1 MVSATGGSTRGEG
14 KAMAQG
20 RDSGPGLQLS
30 EFQVDTRPLA
40 VGAALLG
47 AGAVIGL
54 AGLAVAGVA
63 LATATRRWMDQLE
76 VPPGE
81 LARQK
86 WAQARAAAATG
97 AAAGAGAWQ
106 DGAPAGARTS

>member
-1 MVSATGGSTRGEG
+1 MGG
-14 KAMAQG
+14 KVVMAQG
-20 RDSGPGLQLS
+20 QDSGTGLQIS
-30 EFQVDTRPLA
+30 TFQVDTQPLA

-47 AGAVIGL
+47 AGVLIGL

-63 LATATRRWMDQLE
+63 LTTATRRWIAQLE
-76 VPPGE
+76 VPPSE

-86 WAQARAAAATG
+86 WAQARAATAAG

-106 DGAPAGARTS
+106 DGVTAGARQS